1 MDPLAIIDAKKMPFA
16 ELLSIRVLT
25 AAPERL
31 TAQMIVRDDLC
42 TLPAVLHGGA
52 VMAFADSLGAYAT
65 MINLPEGATTTTI
78 ESKTN
83 FLAPAP
89 VGSTVTGECAAL
101 HRGRRTMVWQTR
113 ITNAEGRLLAI
124 VTQTQMVL
132 EPSAPP
138 PRG

>member
-1 MDPLAIIDAKKMPFA
+1 MAMDPLAIIDANKMPFA
-16 ELLSIRVLT
+16 ELLGVRILT
-25 AAPERL
+25 ARPERL
-31 TAQMIVRDDLC
+31 TAEMIVRDDFC

-65 MINLPEGATTTTI
+65 MINLREGATTTTI

-89 VGSTVTGECAAL
+89 VGTTITGECAAL

-132 EPSAPP
+132 EAPA
-138 PRG
+138 RG

>member
-1 MDPLAIIDAKKMPFA
+1 MDPSATLEAKKMPFA
-16 ELLSIRVLT
+16 ELLGIRLLT
-25 AAPERL
+25 AAAERL
-31 TAQMIVRDDLC
+31 TAEMVVRDDLC

-65 MINLPEGATTTTI
+65 MLNLPEGATTTTI

-89 VGSTVTGECAAL
+89 SGTTVRGECAAL

-113 ITNAEGRLLAI
+113 IINAQGRLLAI
-124 VTQTQMVL
+124 VSQTQMVL
-132 EPSAPP
+132 EAPAH
-138 PRG
+138 G